1 MNKKL
6 KILLVVSL
14 LLNGLLAGL
23 LLGKSS
29 PFPMR
34 PNGGPPKFDMA
45 DMPPSLQH
53 KLDAAMNAS
62 FERDKDLRKQ
72 IEDKRQEIADIMK
85 AAPFDTATFKT
96 KNDELFTLLGQAGR
110 NMAAAVSEVAEDAPP
125 EQRADIARML
135 LKGPGAGA
143 PDALRQQPRH
153 PDRHGHPRPENTGEG
168 PSYMPPAEYEASPS
182 QDNADDAPSPD
193 HP

>member
-29 PFPMR
+29 PFPIR
-34 PNGGPPKFDMA
+34 PHDGPPKFDMA
-45 DMPPSLQH
+45 DMPPPLQH
-53 KLDAAMNAS
+53 KLDAAMKAS

-72 IEDKRQEIADIMK
+72 IDDKRQEIAGIMK
-85 AAPFDTATFKT
+85 TEPFDAATFKAR
-96 KNDELFTLLGQAGR
+96 NEELFTLLGQAGR
-110 NMAAAVSEVAEDAPP
+110 SMAAAVSEVAEDTPP

-143 PDALRQQPRH
+143 PGALRQHPRH
-153 PDRHGHPRPENTGEG
+153 PDRHGRPGQGNTGEG
-168 PSYMPPAEYEASPS
+168 PSYMPPAEYDNAP
-182 QDNADDAPSPD
+182 NADDESLPD